1 MCSETRYIGLDI
13 HKNYMVA
20 AGVDREQNVVLKPRR
35 VGWERFEGWMR
46 ETLRPD
52 DRVVL
57 EMTVNTWEVHDQLKA
72 HVDSVTVVHPP
83 HVALITRA
91 QVITDRKSA
100 LTLAKLHAAGLLVG
114 IWVPDE
120 HTRDLRAII
129 AQRAK
134 MVRLRTQAKNRLRA
148 LLHRRQIRPPEG
160 GSPFDPEL
168 RDWWLSLPLSRLELA
183 RVENDLATLDFAER
197 QRDVL
202 EEVLGEEAANDE
214 RVPLL
219 IQIPGVGL
227 ITAMAILG
235 AVGVIERFPE
245 ARKLVGYAGLG
256 AKVKDSG
263 ERRTTGSI
271 TKSGRRDLRKAM
283 VDAANHAVQHHPF
296 WKPEFD
302 RLEYRLGRS
311 RAIVAIARKLLIVV
325 WHVLTKGEVDRRG
338 DPENIARSL
347 FAHAYRVG
355 VRNLPGGMSAKE
367 YTRFHLERLGIA
379 DQVPEFRWGSKRV
392 RL

>member
-1 MCSETRYIGLDI
+1 MMCSEARYIGLDI

-20 AGVDREQNVVLKPRR
+20 AGVDREQKVVLKPRR
-35 VGWERFEGWMR
+35 VGWEGFERWMG

-91 QVITDRKSA
+91 QVSTDRKSA
-100 LTLAKLHAAGLLVG
+100 LTLARLHAAGLLVG

-134 MVRLRTQAKNRLRA
+134 MVRLRVQAKNRLRA

-160 GSPFDPEL
+160 NNPFDAEI

-183 RVENDLATLDFAER
+183 RVENDLATLDFAEC

-202 EEVLGEEAANDE
+202 EAVLGEEAARDE

-235 AVGVIERFPE
+235 AVGRIDRFPE

-256 AKVKDSG
+256 ARVKASG
-263 ERRTTGSI
+263 ERRTTGGSPRAGGG
-271 TKSGRRDLRKAM
+271 TCARRWWMR
-283 VDAANHAVQHHPF
+283 PTT
-296 WKPEFD
+296 PCSTI
-302 RLEYRLGRS
+302 RTGGRS
-311 RAIVAIARKLLIVV
+311 LSAWRVAWGDRGPSWPLRGSCSSSSGTCSPRARWISAGTPRPSPAPCLR
-325 WHVLTKGEVDRRG
+325 TPTGRG
-338 DPENIARSL
+338 
-347 FAHAYRVG
+347 
-355 VRNLPGGMSAKE
+355 
-367 YTRFHLERLGIA
+367 
-379 DQVPEFRWGSKRV
+379 
-392 RL
+392 